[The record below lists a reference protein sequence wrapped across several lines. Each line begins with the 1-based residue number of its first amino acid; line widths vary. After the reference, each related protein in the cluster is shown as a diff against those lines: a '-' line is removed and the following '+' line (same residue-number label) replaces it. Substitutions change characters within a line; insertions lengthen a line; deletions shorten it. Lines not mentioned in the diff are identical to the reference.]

1 MFPKPQANV
10 VVQVGIS
17 ISNKKI
23 VHLELLNQNEVDHV
37 DELYSTKIN

>member
-10 VVQVGIS
+10 VVLIVILLL
-17 ISNKKI
+17 NKKI

-37 DELYSTKIN
+37 DELFI